1 VVITTK
7 EKKMNCYENY
17 FGILKKTGLFTN
29 INNDDLSILFNCM
42 EAMTHN
48 VRKGQFVILEGDKLE
63 YIGIVLS
70 GQLNII
76 REYYNGSRSLLAAVT
91 PGGVFAEALCC
102 AGVAESPV
110 TVTADADS
118 SVMLLDFSRILHT
131 CRNSC
136 SFHTKL
142 IENMLSLI
150 AKKNIMLQTRMEL
163 VSLKSVRTKVLR
175 YLESFAPIQG
185 KEIAIPFNREE
196 MADFLCVERSALS
209 HELSRMKRDGLIEYR
224 KNIFILLGF

>member
-1 VVITTK
+1 
-7 EKKMNCYENY
+7 MNCYENY

-29 INNDDLSILFNCM
+29 INNDDISTLFNCM

-102 AGVAESPV
+102 AGLSQSPV
-110 TVTADADS
+110 AVTAAEDS
-118 SVMLLDFSRILHT
+118 SFLKLRFSRVL
-131 CRNSC
+131 NSC
-136 SFHTKL
+136 SKSCLYHKDFIKNL
-142 IENMLSLI
+142 LSLI
-150 AKKNIMLQTRMEL
+150 AEKNLSLQNKMEIIG
-163 VSLKSVRTKVLR
+163 LKSVREKVMR
-175 YLESFAPIQG
+175 YLESFGSQNITL
-185 KEIAIPFNREE
+185 PFNREE
-196 MADFLCVERSALS
+196 MADFLRVDRSALS
-209 HELSRMKRDGLIEYR
+209 HELIKMKNDNLIIYR
-224 KNIFILLGF
+224 KNKFTLTR